1 MAGAMN
7 DPDGQ
12 PPRTSSN
19 VSGETT
25 DDTSGETADA
35 LTASVPPDETRL
47 IEALRRGDETA
58 FLSLVTMHYA
68 AMLRLAQMYV
78 GSRAVAEEVIQDTW
92 VGVLK
97 GLDRFEGRS
106 SLKTWIFRILL
117 NRART
122 RAQREN
128 RSIPFSALF
137 SDSEP
142 SEPAVDPGAFRQ
154 SEDQYPGHWLT
165 PPSGWDALP
174 EERLLSRETRQQI
187 DTALT
192 TLPPAQRE
200 VITLRDIDG
209 WSASEVC
216 DYLDIS
222 EANQRVLLH
231 RARSRVRRELANY
244 LAE

>member
-1 MAGAMN
+1 MSDPN
-7 DPDGQ
+7 DQTPDGANT
-12 PPRTSSN
+12 PISAP
-19 VSGETT
+19 V
-25 DDTSGETADA
+25 
-35 LTASVPPDETRL
+35 DETQL
-47 IEALRRGDETA
+47 LEALRQGDEAA
-58 FLSLVTMHYA
+58 FMALVTMHYA
-68 AMLRLAQMYV
+68 AMLRLAQVYV
-78 GSRAVAEEVIQDTW
+78 GARAVAEEVIQDTW
-92 VGVLK
+92 LGVLQ

-128 RSIPFSALF
+128 RTIPFSALVA
-137 SDSEP
+137 DNEP
-142 SEPAVDPGAFRQ
+142 FEPAVEPDAFRPPG
-154 SEDQYPGHWLT
+154 DQFPGGWLN

-187 DTALT
+187 DAALT

-216 DYLDIS
+216 EYLSIS

-231 RARSRVRRELANY
+231 RARTRVRRALATY
-244 LAE
+244 LAG

>member
-1 MAGAMN
+1 MN
-7 DPDGQ
+7 NPGDQ
-12 PPRTSSN
+12 PPRTASN
-19 VSGETT
+19 VPDNASGETT
-25 DDTSGETADA
+25 DETTDAVGSSTS
-35 LTASVPPDETRL
+35 PDEIRL
-47 IEALRRGDETA
+47 IEALRRGDEAA

-78 GSRAVAEEVIQDTW
+78 GARAVAEEVIQDTW
-92 VGVLK
+92 VGVLQ

-128 RSIPFSALF
+128 RSIPFSAVF
-137 SDSEP
+137 NDSEP
-142 SEPAVDPGAFRQ
+142 SEPAVDPSTFRP

-174 EERLLSRETRQQI
+174 EERLLSHETRQQI

-216 DYLDIS
+216 DYLGIS

-231 RARSRVRRELANY
+231 RARSRVRRELASY